1 MKCEFFSVN
10 PFYIPEKVYL
20 CAQKQTNLYIM
31 IRKSIWL
38 VGILLVGTLN
48 LLAQVPRLF
57 SIQQGLPNSR
67 IVDIYFDRE
76 NLLWICSEYGLM
88 TFDGHNFTTYKAEK
102 GNAYALQDNY
112 VNCVYNDEKQR
123 YWVGTGDGLYL
134 FDKKKNA
141 FLRQHWRGTDA
152 VISVTDIRTDPQ
164 MQNALLVAT
173 SGNGINYI
181 DAKTFVYM
189 QEQSEKM
196 HNLLHTT
203 VIEKTYIDSE
213 HRLWVTGKTGI
224 TLLSPNRNKK
234 LKFKGDATLIQLLK
248 ESMTETLL
256 EYPPL
261 HSVLLGSERYGIL
274 ACDTRTLTLR
284 RIANEQLSRLPVTK
298 LLMDNQQRLFIGT
311 ENDGLYRYSPS
322 SDVVEDNLAERGP
335 IDLVHTKIHNMTF
348 DAQGNLWLGLYRK
361 GLLLFPQREKQFSM
375 WRNSTYVQGGPEG
388 YVTRQCQLSDGS
400 LVTTMDGGGVSIL
413 SPTGTRTQYHAA
425 NSIMEANSVMAL
437 AQDDADNLFVGT
449 YGYGIYYLPKG
460 GVPCRL
466 PELNVLNSTPIMSI
480 ITDARRERLYI
491 ATNGAGVYVYD
502 ILQRVLTPFPY
513 QGNAW
518 VSSLC
523 LSTNGHLWIGTASGA
538 VDVDLKTHKSREMRT
553 SGKNLA
559 RYFCLQEVDG
569 RIYAGTS
576 EGLLVN
582 QPGQNVM
589 LSVPSKERYDLG
601 DIMAMTTDNEQ
612 KLWFSTTDCLY
623 SYNIVKQEICRH
635 NAPAI
640 TLAGNFNPR
649 SVFKSAS
656 GDIYFGGDDGVVAFS
671 PKDIERKSTVSPGRI
686 YITGLSVDNVRTD
699 YQPDSESNI
708 TDSAVWYA
716 HKITIPYEVNSLRIN
731 FGILNYANAMNIR
744 YEYRLLGISENW
756 IQIPNNQ
763 EYAILT
769 KLHSGTYRFQV
780 KAYVEGN
787 PEVASTKEIAIVVL
801 PPWWATWWAYLIYI
815 ALLCMVAWYIYRFY
829 KAKFDKRQQI
839 RLRSLYLMDLRLKLP
854 IPQPQRKK
862 EESISVLLA
871 GTPRTLTAHLKN
883 ALDGYDLRVAESAE
897 AAREMLEVHK
907 PHVVIVDFSLGDCSG
922 MEFCNSL
929 KNGEKTKDI
938 PLILLTTE
946 RTDELEELAIKCKV
960 DRFIQR
966 PVNFALLHAAIEGI
980 YEKERAVD
988 ESMESSAK
996 PTFEEQMERHKDVS
1010 YDYSQLKIDSTDDK
1024 LMTRV
1029 VDVIRKN
1036 MSNSE
1041 FGVEDLSREV
1051 GMSRVHLNRK
1061 MKELTGTTPNALI
1074 KSIRLK
1080 QAAFLLV
1087 NNHLNVSEVAYTV
1100 GFNTPSYFTTNFTAF
1115 FGMSPKDFMAA
1126 YSVNPKDDKFREI
1139 LEKK

>member
-1 MKCEFFSVN
+1 
-10 PFYIPEKVYL
+10 
-20 CAQKQTNLYIM
+20 M
-31 IRKSIWL
+31 IRKRILL
-38 VGILLVGTLN
+38 VGILLVGALN

-88 TFDGHNFTTYKAEK
+88 TFDGHNFTSYKAEK
-102 GNAYALQDNY
+102 GNPYALQDNY
-112 VNCVYNDEKQR
+112 VNCVYNDENQR

-134 FDKKKNA
+134 FDKKRNA
-141 FLRQHWRGTDA
+141 FLRQNWRGTDA
-152 VISVTDIRTDPQ
+152 IISVTDIRTDPQ

-181 DAKTFVYM
+181 NPKTFVYM
-189 QEQSEKM
+189 QKQSEKM
-196 HNLLHTT
+196 HSLLHTS
-203 VIEKTYIDSE
+203 VIEQTYIDAQ

-224 TLLSPNRNKK
+224 TLFSSDRSRRLT
-234 LKFKGDATLIQLLK
+234 FKGDAELLRLLN
-248 ESMTETLL
+248 ESMTETIL

-261 HSVLLGSERYGIL
+261 HCILLGSERYGIL
-274 ACDTRTLTLR
+274 TCDTRTLTIQ
-284 RIANEQLSRLPVTK
+284 RIANERLSRLPVTQ
-298 LLMDNQQRLFIGT
+298 LLMDNRQRLLIGT

-322 SDVVEDNLAERGP
+322 SGIIEGNIADHGP
-335 IDLVHTKIHNMTF
+335 VDLVHTKIHNIAF

-361 GLLLFPQREKQFSM
+361 GLLLFPQQEKQFNM
-375 WRNSTYVQGGPEG
+375 WRNSSYVQEGPEG
-388 YVTRQCQLSDGS
+388 YITGQCQLSDGS

-413 SPTGTRTQYHAA
+413 SPNGTRQQFHAG
-425 NSIMEANSVMAL
+425 NSIMEANSAMTLTRDA
-437 AQDDADNLFVGT
+437 ADNLFIGT
-449 YGYGIYYLPKG
+449 YGYGIYYIPKG
-460 GVPCRL
+460 GIPCRL
-466 PELNVLNSTPIMSI
+466 PELNVLNSTPIMSMV
-480 ITDARRERLYI
+480 TDAGKEHLYI
-491 ATNGAGVYVYD
+491 ATNGTGVYVYD
-502 ILQRVLTPFPY
+502 ILKHELTPFPF

-523 LSTNGHLWIGTASGA
+523 LSSDGHLWIGTASGA
-538 VDVDLKTHKSREMRT
+538 VDVDLKTRKSREMRT
-553 SGKNLA
+553 SDKNMA

-589 LSVPSKERYDLG
+589 LSVPCKEDYDLG
-601 DIMAMTTDNEQ
+601 DVMAITTDSDR

-623 SYNIVKQEICRH
+623 SYDIVKKEICRY
-635 NAPAI
+635 NDPI
-640 TLAGNFNPR
+640 IPLAGNFNPR
-649 SVFKSAS
+649 SVFKSTAGTIS
-656 GDIYFGGDDGVVAFS
+656 FGGDDGVITFS
-671 PKDIERKSTVSPGRI
+671 PQDIERKSTVAPGKI
-686 YITGLSVDNVRTD
+686 YLTGLSVDNIRTD
-699 YQPDSESNI
+699 YQPGSDSNI

-731 FGILNYANAMNIR
+731 FGILNYANVMNIR
-744 YEYRLLGISENW
+744 YEYRLLDVSENW

-787 PEVASTKEIAIVVL
+787 PEAASTKEITIVVL
-801 PPWWATWWAYLIYI
+801 PPWWATWWAYLIY
-815 ALLCMVAWYIYRFY
+815 ATLLCMVAWYIYRFY

-871 GTPRTLTAHLKN
+871 GTPKTLTAHLKN
-883 ALDGYDLRVAESAE
+883 ALDGYDLSVAESAE
-897 AAREMLEVHK
+897 TALEMLEVHH
-907 PHVVIVDFSLGDCSG
+907 PHVVIVDFSMGDCSG
-922 MEFCNSL
+922 MEFCNRL
-929 KNGEKTKDI
+929 KNDEKTKDI

-966 PVNFALLHAAIEGI
+966 PVNFALLHAAIESI
-980 YEKERAVD
+980 YEKEHAAHETA
-988 ESMESSAK
+988 ESASQL
-996 PTFEEQMERHKDVS
+996 TFEEQMERHKDVS

-1024 LMTRV
+1024 LMAKV
-1029 VDVIRKN
+1029 VDAIRKN

-1061 MKELTGTTPNALI
+1061 MKELTGSTPNALI

-1087 NNHLNVSEVAYTV
+1087 NNNLNVSEVAYTV

-1115 FGMSPKDFMAA
+1115 FGMSPKDFMTA

-1139 LEKK
+1139 LENG

>member
-1 MKCEFFSVN
+1 M
-10 PFYIPEKVYL
+10 L
-20 CAQKQTNLYIM
+20 
-31 IRKSIWL
+31 
-38 VGILLVGTLN
+38 GILLIGTLN
-48 LLAQVPRLF
+48 LSAQVPRLF

-88 TFDGHNFTTYKAEK
+88 TFDGHNFTSYKAEK
-102 GNAYALQDNY
+102 GNAYSLQDNY
-112 VNCVYNDEKQR
+112 VNCVFNDENHR

-141 FLRQHWRGTDA
+141 FLRQNWRGTDA
-152 VISVTDIRTDPQ
+152 VISVTDIRTDPA

-181 DAKTFVYM
+181 HPKTFAYM
-189 QEQSEKM
+189 REQSEKL
-196 HNLLHTT
+196 HALTHTT
-203 VIEKTYIDSE
+203 VIEQTYIDSQ

-224 TLLSPNRNKK
+224 TILSPSRNKK
-234 LKFKGDATLIQLLK
+234 INLKGDAELIRLVN

-256 EYPPL
+256 EFPPL
-261 HSVLLGSERYGIL
+261 HCILLGSERYGIL
-274 ACDTRTLTLR
+274 KCDTRTLTIQ
-284 RIANEQLSRLPVTK
+284 RIANERLSHLPVTQ
-298 LLMDNQQRLFIGT
+298 LLMDNQQRLLIGT

-322 SDVVEDNLAERGP
+322 TDIVEDNIVERGP
-335 IDLVHTKIHNMTF
+335 IDLIHSKIHNMAF
-348 DAQGNLWLGLYRK
+348 DTQGNLWLGLYRK
-361 GLLLFPQREKQFSM
+361 GLLLLPQREKQFNM

-400 LVTTMDGGGVSIL
+400 LVTTMDGGGVSIF
-413 SPTGTRTQYHAA
+413 SPDGTRRQFHTA

-437 AQDDADNLFVGT
+437 AQDAGDNLFIGT
-449 YGYGIYYLPKG
+449 YGYGIYYLPKN

-466 PELNVLNSTPIMSI
+466 PELNVLNTTPIMSI
-480 ITDARRERLYI
+480 LTDAKREHLYI
-491 ATNGAGVYVYD
+491 ATNGTGVYVYD
-502 ILQRVLTPFPY
+502 IARHELTPFPY

-523 LSTNGHLWIGTASGA
+523 LSSNGHLWIGTAAGA
-538 VDVDLKTHKSREMRT
+538 VDVDLKSRKSREMRT

-589 LSVPSKERYDLG
+589 LQVPCKENYDLG
-601 DIMAMTTDNEQ
+601 DVMAITTDNEQ

-623 SYNIVKQEICRH
+623 SYDIVKQEICRH

-640 TLAGNFNPR
+640 TMAGNFNPR
-649 SVFKSAS
+649 SVFKSTA

-671 PKDIERKSTVSPGRI
+671 PKDIERKSTVAPGRI
-686 YITGLSVDNVRTD
+686 YLTGLSVDNIRTD
-699 YQPDSESNI
+699 YQPGSNSNI

-731 FGILNYANAMNIR
+731 FGILNYANVMNIR
-744 YEYRLLGISENW
+744 YEYRLLGVSENW

-787 PEVASTKEIAIVVL
+787 PEAASTKEITIVVL
-801 PPWWATWWAYLIYI
+801 PPWWATWWAYLIY
-815 ALLCMVAWYIYRFY
+815 ATLLCLVAWYIYRFY

-854 IPQPQRKK
+854 IPQPKFRK

-871 GTPRTLTAHLKN
+871 GTPKTLTPHLKN
-883 ALDGYDLRVAESAE
+883 ALDSYDLSVAESAE
-897 AAREMLEVHK
+897 TALEMLEVHR
-907 PHVVIVDFSLGDCSG
+907 PHVVIVDFSMGDCSG
-922 MEFCNSL
+922 MEFCNKL
-929 KNGEKTKDI
+929 KNTENTKDI
-938 PLILLTTE
+938 PLILLTNE

-966 PVNFALLHAAIEGI
+966 PVNFALLHTAIESL
-980 YEKERAVD
+980 YEREKEHEAANPP
-988 ESMESSAK
+988 AK
-996 PTFEEQMERHKDVS
+996 PTFEEQIERHKDIS

-1024 LMTRV
+1024 LMARV
-1029 VDVIRKN
+1029 VDAIRKN

-1061 MKELTGTTPNALI
+1061 MKELTGSSPNALI

-1087 NNHLNVSEVAYTV
+1087 NNNLNVSEVAYTV

-1139 LEKK
+1139 LENG